1 MKQTKLLLSII
12 VMLTITYLG
21 LEIFNKNFYSDY
33 VRWPIIPLLTYVY
46 YLKTKDKSSFF
57 FLFLLMFSICEFT
70 CGISNIIYEFTEST
84 LVDTFQ
90 FFSGNIMYILG
101 YTFLIL
107 EIIKDMKLKHV
118 FKKFLFTIIVLLA
131 LDTYSVVLVSKVSI
145 ESGYFESVL
154 GMVIEVIYNTI
165 IMLLLSVSLIN
176 YLYRD
181 SRKAINLLLASTCIV
196 FSEIIQG
203 AYIYVSD
210 LNILKVLGSV
220 FMLAAFVLLYIQ
232 ATMSYQD
239 VKFKVFEQ
247 KKMLN

>member
-1 MKQTKLLLSII
+1 MKQTTLLLSLI
-12 VMLTITYLG
+12 VMITMTYLG
-21 LEIFNKNFYSDY
+21 LEVFNKDFYSDY

-70 CGISNIIYEFTEST
+70 CGISNIIYEFTGSVF
-84 LVDTFQ
+84 VDTFQ

-101 YTFLIL
+101 YTFLIM
-107 EIIKDMKLKHV
+107 EIIKDMKLKEV
-118 FKKFLFTIIVLLA
+118 FKKFPFTIVVLLA
-131 LDTYSVVLVSKVSI
+131 LDTYSVILVSKVSI
-145 ESGYFESVL
+145 ESGYFESVT

-176 YLYRD
+176 YLYKD
-181 SRKAINLLLASTCIV
+181 SRKAINLLLACTCIV

-203 AYIYVSD
+203 AYIYVSE
-210 LNILKVLGSV
+210 LNLLKVLGSI
-220 FMLAAFVLLYIQ
+220 FMAGAFILLYIQ
-232 ATMSYQD
+232 ATVTYER

-247 KKMLN
+247 KKAIN